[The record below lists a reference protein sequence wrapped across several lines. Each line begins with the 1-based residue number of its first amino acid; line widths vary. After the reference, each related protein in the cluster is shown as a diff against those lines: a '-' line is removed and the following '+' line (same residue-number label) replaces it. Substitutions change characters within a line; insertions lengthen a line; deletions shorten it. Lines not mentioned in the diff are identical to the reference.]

1 MMQGS
6 THRIHMGNPT
16 MTPRDV
22 VTHDEVMTGTFHDRE
37 SAEAAYQDLIRRGYK
52 PEEIHLIMSED
63 TRKRYYADTP
73 EIGSK
78 AASGGMAGATV
89 GGAVG
94 AVAAVLAAAG
104 TLAIPGL
111 GVAGL
116 GAGGA
121 AGGIIGALIGAG
133 IPEERARLYKSDIEK
148 GGIVV
153 GVRPRSVEDVTY
165 FENAWKNA
173 EFRKPL

>member
-1 MMQGS
+1 MRC
-6 THRIHMGNPT
+6 TGNGVLIEVEPVVPHDAGLNSSHSHGKPT

-52 PEEIHLIMSED
+52 PEEAHLIMSAV

-104 TLAIPGL
+104 TL
-111 GVAGL
+111 
-116 GAGGA
+116 
-121 AGGIIGALIGAG
+121 
-133 IPEERARLYKSDIEK
+133 
-148 GGIVV
+148 
-153 GVRPRSVEDVTY
+153 
-165 FENAWKNA
+165 
-173 EFRKPL
+173 

>member
-1 MMQGS
+1 
-6 THRIHMGNPT
+6 

-22 VTHDEVMTGTFHDRE
+22 VTHDEIMTGTFSDRE
-37 SAEAAYQDLIRRGYK
+37 GAERAYQDLVRRGYK
-52 PEEIHLIMSED
+52 PEEVHVIMSED
-63 TRKRYYADTP
+63 TRKRYYADKP

-78 AASGGMAGATV
+78 AAEGGMTGATV

-94 AVAAVLAAAG
+94 AVAAVLATAG

-111 GVAGL
+111 GIVLAGPLAAALAGL

-133 IPEERARLYKSDIEK
+133 IPEEKARLYKADIEK

-153 GVRPRSVEDVTY
+153 GVRPRTTEDVTY
-165 FENAWKNA
+165 FEDAWKNA
-173 EFRKPL
+173 SFRRPVV

>member
-1 MMQGS
+1 
-6 THRIHMGNPT
+6 

-52 PEEIHLIMSED
+52 PEEVHLIMSED

-111 GVAGL
+111 GVVLAGPLAAALAGL

-165 FENAWKNA
+165 FENAWRNA